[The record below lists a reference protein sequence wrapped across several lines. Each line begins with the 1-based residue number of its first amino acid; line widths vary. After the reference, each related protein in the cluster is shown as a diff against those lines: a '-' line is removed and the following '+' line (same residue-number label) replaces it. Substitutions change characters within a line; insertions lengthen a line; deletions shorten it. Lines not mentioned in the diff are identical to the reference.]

1 MFNNEDYIISLFFQ
15 NDKEE
20 RKKAVFILSSPVFG
34 TTKAILQD
42 IIQNS
47 SFGYCVLITS
57 AHARVHQFAKYGDHR
72 EGIDVMS
79 TFHILEEE
87 MLEWMG
93 NAVCKNICIPNDK
106 IFQGS
111 LFTK

>member
-1 MFNNEDYIISLFFQ
+1 LYLYFFQ

-20 RKKAVFILSSPVFG
+20 HKKAVFILCSPVFG

-47 SFGYCVLITS
+47 SFEYCVLITS
-57 AHARVHQFAKYGDHR
+57 AHARVYQFAKYGRHQ
-72 EGIDVMS
+72 EGTDDMH
-79 TFHILEEE
+79 FFRNLKGE

-93 NAVCKNICIPNDK
+93 NMVC
-106 IFQGS
+106 
-111 LFTK
+111 